1 MSAASGRPTPWISTT
16 SSWTPS
22 ACSRILMTFGSI
34 TRKNSACISLVI
46 DKDKTSYEALLALSA
61 MLKVSSNAYKDERG
75 YKFRLMNLYSSTVS
89 FGAVRYGNKYLFNI
103 LLECPLD
110 KFIESSFSS
119 LESKVF
125 KTYKDLIYKGFAHDE
140 AKLMLVKG
148 RMIRDNGDTTANPFF
163 MALEGLRKNFFP
175 EATFGY
181 PPCGDNTR
189 IMSLTFDDLEKA
201 LEAVRKAD
209 AYIGSVGF
217 QKKGREFGK
226 LFSIGEKAPEWK
238 FDISVEDKVSDLSLI
253 KDGITSSCIAIGYQI
268 EAEQGNKGHALKNIL
283 SKVLSDDNSPLFQ
296 GLREEKG
303 LTYGVDVSFPK
314 GDKAMIV
321 SSVIDAKNVDEFIK
335 TTDKLLS
342 TCAESITQERLDDIK
357 KAIKTSIDD
366 MFGEPTTYALA
377 LNKSVLNQSPST
389 ADELMKLYDSIT
401 LDDVKDAIKS
411 LKKVGSFTVNPSKE
425 N

>member
-1 MSAASGRPTPWISTT
+1 MNKYSGLILRPSGE
-16 SSWTPS
+16 
-22 ACSRILMTFGSI
+22 F
-34 TRKNSACISLVI
+34 RKNSACISLVI
-46 DKDKTSYEALLALSA
+46 DKDKTSYEALLALSV

-75 YKFRLMNLYSSTVS
+75 YKLRLMNLYSSTVS

-110 KFIESSFSS
+110 RFIESSFSS

-314 GDKAMIV
+314 GDKVMIV

-335 TTDKLLS
+335 TTDQLLS

-401 LDDVKDAIKS
+401 LGDVKDAIKS

>member
-1 MSAASGRPTPWISTT
+1 MNKYSGLILRPSGE
-16 SSWTPS
+16 
-22 ACSRILMTFGSI
+22 F
-34 TRKNSACISLVI
+34 RKNSACISLVI
-46 DKDKTSYEALLALSA
+46 DKDKTSYEALLALSV

-75 YKFRLMNLYSSTVS
+75 YKLRLMNLYSSTVS

-209 AYIGSVGF
+209 AYMGSVGF

-226 LFSIGEKAPEWK
+226 LFNIGEKAPEWK

-321 SSVIDAKNVDEFIK
+321 SSVIDAKNVNEFIK
-335 TTDKLLS
+335 TTDQLLS

-411 LKKVGSFTVNPSKE
+411 LKKVGSFTINPSKE

>member
-1 MSAASGRPTPWISTT
+1 MNKYSGLILRPSGE
-16 SSWTPS
+16 
-22 ACSRILMTFGSI
+22 F
-34 TRKNSACISLVI
+34 RKNSACISLVI
-46 DKDKTSYEALLALSA
+46 DKDKTSYEALLALSV

-75 YKFRLMNLYSSTVS
+75 YKLRLMNLYSSTVS

-125 KTYKDLIYKGFAHDE
+125 KTYRDLIYKGFAHDE

-321 SSVIDAKNVDEFIK
+321 SSVIDAKNVEEFIK

-401 LDDVKDAIKS
+401 LGDVKDAIKS

>member
-1 MSAASGRPTPWISTT
+1 MNKYSGLILRPSGE
-16 SSWTPS
+16 
-22 ACSRILMTFGSI
+22 F
-34 TRKNSACISLVI
+34 RKNSACISLII
-46 DKDKTSYEALLALSA
+46 DKDKTSYEALLALSV

-75 YKFRLMNLYSSTVS
+75 YKLRLMNLYSSTVS

-217 QKKGREFGK
+217 QKKGRQFGK

-238 FDISVEDKVSDLSLI
+238 FDISVEDKVNDLSLI

-321 SSVIDAKNVDEFIK
+321 SSVIDAKNVNEFIK
-335 TTDKLLS
+335 TTDQLLS

>member
-1 MSAASGRPTPWISTT
+1 MNKYSGLILRPSGE
-16 SSWTPS
+16 
-22 ACSRILMTFGSI
+22 F
-34 TRKNSACISLVI
+34 RKNSACISLVI
-46 DKDKTSYEALLALSA
+46 DKDKTSYEALLALSV

-75 YKFRLMNLYSSTVS
+75 YKLRLMNLYSSTVS

-238 FDISVEDKVSDLSLI
+238 FDISVEGKVSDLSLI

-401 LDDVKDAIKS
+401 LGDVKDAIKS

>member
-1 MSAASGRPTPWISTT
+1 MNKYSGLILRPSGE
-16 SSWTPS
+16 
-22 ACSRILMTFGSI
+22 F
-34 TRKNSACISLVI
+34 RKNSACISLII
-46 DKDKTSYEALLALSA
+46 DKDKTSYEALLALSV
-61 MLKVSSNAYKDERG
+61 MLKVSSNAYKDEKG
-75 YKFRLMNLYSSTVS
+75 YKLRLMNLYSSTVS

-303 LTYGVDVSFPK
+303 LTYGVDVTFPK

-411 LKKVGSFTVNPSKE
+411 LKKVGSFTINPSKE

>member
-1 MSAASGRPTPWISTT
+1 MNKYSGLILRPSGE
-16 SSWTPS
+16 
-22 ACSRILMTFGSI
+22 F
-34 TRKNSACISLVI
+34 RKNSACISLVI
-46 DKDKTSYEALLALSA
+46 DKDKTSYEALLALSV

-75 YKFRLMNLYSSTVS
+75 YKLRLMNLYSSTVS

-125 KTYKDLIYKGFAHDE
+125 KTYKDLIYKGFDHDE

-217 QKKGREFGK
+217 QKKGSEFGK

-321 SSVIDAKNVDEFIK
+321 SSVIDAKNVEEFIK

-389 ADELMKLYDSIT
+389 VDELMKLYDSIT

>member
-1 MSAASGRPTPWISTT
+1 MNKYSGLILRPSGE
-16 SSWTPS
+16 
-22 ACSRILMTFGSI
+22 F
-34 TRKNSACISLVI
+34 RKNSACISLII
-46 DKDKTSYEALLALSA
+46 DKDKTSYEALLALSV

-75 YKFRLMNLYSSTVS
+75 YKLRLMNLYSSTVS

-217 QKKGREFGK
+217 QKKGKEFGK

-357 KAIKTSIDD
+357 RAIKTSIDD

-401 LDDVKDAIKS
+401 LGDVKDAIKS

>member
-1 MSAASGRPTPWISTT
+1 MNKYSGLILRPSGE
-16 SSWTPS
+16 
-22 ACSRILMTFGSI
+22 F
-34 TRKNSACISLVI
+34 RKNSACISLVI
-46 DKDKTSYEALLALSA
+46 DKDKTSYEALLALSV

-75 YKFRLMNLYSSTVS
+75 YKLRLMNLYSSTVS

-110 KFIESSFSS
+110 KYIESSFSS

-189 IMSLTFDDLEKA
+189 IMSLPFDDLEKA

-321 SSVIDAKNVDEFIK
+321 SSVIDAKNVEEFIK
-335 TTDKLLS
+335 TTDQLLS

>member
-1 MSAASGRPTPWISTT
+1 MNKYSGLILRPSGE
-16 SSWTPS
+16 
-22 ACSRILMTFGSI
+22 F
-34 TRKNSACISLVI
+34 RKNSACISLVI
-46 DKDKTSYEALLALSA
+46 DKDKTSYEALLALSV

-75 YKFRLMNLYSSTVS
+75 YKLRLMNLYSSTVS

-321 SSVIDAKNVDEFIK
+321 SSVIDAKNVNEFIK
-335 TTDKLLS
+335 ATDQLLS

-401 LDDVKDAIKS
+401 LGDVKDAIKS
-411 LKKVGSFTVNPSKE
+411 LKKVGSFTINPSKE

>member
-1 MSAASGRPTPWISTT
+1 MNKYSGLILRPSGE
-16 SSWTPS
+16 
-22 ACSRILMTFGSI
+22 F
-34 TRKNSACISLVI
+34 RKNSACISLVI
-46 DKDKTSYEALLALSA
+46 DKDKTSYEALLALSV

-75 YKFRLMNLYSSTVS
+75 YKLRLMNLYSSTVS

-201 LEAVRKAD
+201 LEAVREAD

-314 GDKAMIV
+314 GDKTMIV

>member
-1 MSAASGRPTPWISTT
+1 MNKYSGLILRPSGE
-16 SSWTPS
+16 
-22 ACSRILMTFGSI
+22 F
-34 TRKNSACISLVI
+34 RKNSACISLII
-46 DKDKTSYEALLALSA
+46 DKDKTSYEALLALSV

-75 YKFRLMNLYSSTVS
+75 YKLRLMNLYSSTVS

-125 KTYKDLIYKGFAHDE
+125 KTYRDLIYKGFAHDE

-321 SSVIDAKNVDEFIK
+321 SSVIDAKNVNEFIK
-335 TTDKLLS
+335 TTDQLLS

-411 LKKVGSFTVNPSKE
+411 LKKVGSFTINPSKE

>member
-1 MSAASGRPTPWISTT
+1 MNKYSGLILRPSGE
-16 SSWTPS
+16 
-22 ACSRILMTFGSI
+22 F
-34 TRKNSACISLVI
+34 RKNSACISLVI
-46 DKDKTSYEALLALSA
+46 DKDKTSYEALLALSV
-61 MLKVSSNAYKDERG
+61 MLKVSSNTYKDERG
-75 YKFRLMNLYSSTVS
+75 YKLRLMNLYSSTVS

-321 SSVIDAKNVDEFIK
+321 SSVIDAKNVEEFIK

>member
-1 MSAASGRPTPWISTT
+1 MNKYSGLILRPSGE
-16 SSWTPS
+16 
-22 ACSRILMTFGSI
+22 F
-34 TRKNSACISLVI
+34 RKNSACISLVI
-46 DKDKTSYEALLALSA
+46 DKDKTSYEALLALSV

-75 YKFRLMNLYSSTVS
+75 YKLRLMNLYSSTVS

-201 LEAVRKAD
+201 LEAVRKAN

-217 QKKGREFGK
+217 QKRGREFGK

-321 SSVIDAKNVDEFIK
+321 SSVIDAKNVNEFIK
-335 TTDKLLS
+335 TTDQLLS

-411 LKKVGSFTVNPSKE
+411 LKKVGSFTINPSKE

>member
-1 MSAASGRPTPWISTT
+1 MNKYSGLILRPSGE
-16 SSWTPS
+16 
-22 ACSRILMTFGSI
+22 F
-34 TRKNSACISLVI
+34 RKNSACISLVI
-46 DKDKTSYEALLALSA
+46 DKDKTSYEALLALSV

-75 YKFRLMNLYSSTVS
+75 YKLRLMNLYSSTVS

-283 SKVLSDDNSPLFQ
+283 SKVLSDDNSPLFL

-321 SSVIDAKNVDEFIK
+321 SSVIDAKNVNEFIK
-335 TTDKLLS
+335 TTDQLLS

-401 LDDVKDAIKS
+401 LGDVKDAIKS

>member
-1 MSAASGRPTPWISTT
+1 MNKYSGLILRPSGE
-16 SSWTPS
+16 
-22 ACSRILMTFGSI
+22 F
-34 TRKNSACISLVI
+34 RKNSACISLVI
-46 DKDKTSYEALLALSA
+46 DKDKTSYEALLALSV

-75 YKFRLMNLYSSTVS
+75 YKLRLMNLYSSTVS

-110 KFIESSFSS
+110 KYIESSFSS

>member
-1 MSAASGRPTPWISTT
+1 MNKYSGLILRPSGE
-16 SSWTPS
+16 
-22 ACSRILMTFGSI
+22 F
-34 TRKNSACISLVI
+34 RKNSACISLVI
-46 DKDKTSYEALLALSA
+46 DKDKTSYEALLALSV

-75 YKFRLMNLYSSTVS
+75 YKLRLMNLYSSTVS

-125 KTYKDLIYKGFAHDE
+125 KTYKDLIYKGFAPDE

-321 SSVIDAKNVDEFIK
+321 SSVIDAKNVNEFIK
-335 TTDKLLS
+335 TTDQLLS

-401 LDDVKDAIKS
+401 LGDVKDAIKS
-411 LKKVGSFTVNPSKE
+411 LKKVGSFTINPSKE

>member
-1 MSAASGRPTPWISTT
+1 MNKYSGLILRPSGE
-16 SSWTPS
+16 
-22 ACSRILMTFGSI
+22 F
-34 TRKNSACISLVI
+34 RKNSACISLII
-46 DKDKTSYEALLALSA
+46 DKDKTSYEALLALSV

-75 YKFRLMNLYSSTVS
+75 YKLRLMNLYSSTVS

-163 MALEGLRKNFFP
+163 MAIEGLRKNFFP

-238 FDISVEDKVSDLSLI
+238 FDISVEDKVSDLALI

-321 SSVIDAKNVDEFIK
+321 SSVIDAKNVNEFIK
-335 TTDKLLS
+335 TTDQLLS

>member
-1 MSAASGRPTPWISTT
+1 MNKYSDLILRPSGE
-16 SSWTPS
+16 
-22 ACSRILMTFGSI
+22 F
-34 TRKNSACISLVI
+34 RKNSACISLVI
-46 DKDKTSYEALLALSA
+46 DKDKTSYEALLALSV

-75 YKFRLMNLYSSTVS
+75 YKLRLMNLYSSTVS

-217 QKKGREFGK
+217 QKKGKEFGK

-268 EAEQGNKGHALKNIL
+268 KAEQGNKGHALKNIL

-321 SSVIDAKNVDEFIK
+321 SSVIDAKNVNEFIK

-401 LDDVKDAIKS
+401 LGDVKDAIKS

>member
-1 MSAASGRPTPWISTT
+1 MNKYSGLILRPSGE
-16 SSWTPS
+16 
-22 ACSRILMTFGSI
+22 F
-34 TRKNSACISLVI
+34 RKNSACISLVI
-46 DKDKTSYEALLALSA
+46 DKDKTSYEALLALSV

-75 YKFRLMNLYSSTVS
+75 YKLRLMNLYSSTVS

-119 LESKVF
+119 LESKIF

-283 SKVLSDDNSPLFQ
+283 SKVLSDDSSPLFQ

-321 SSVIDAKNVDEFIK
+321 SSVIDAKNVNEFIK
-335 TTDKLLS
+335 TTDQLLS

-401 LDDVKDAIKS
+401 LGDVKDAIKS

>member
-1 MSAASGRPTPWISTT
+1 MNKYSGLILRPSGE
-16 SSWTPS
+16 
-22 ACSRILMTFGSI
+22 F
-34 TRKNSACISLVI
+34 RKNSACISLVI
-46 DKDKTSYEALLALSA
+46 DKDKTSYEALLALSV

-75 YKFRLMNLYSSTVS
+75 YKLRLMNLYSSTVS

-238 FDISVEDKVSDLSLI
+238 FDISVEGKVSDLSLI

-357 KAIKTSIDD
+357 RAIKTSIDD

>member
-1 MSAASGRPTPWISTT
+1 MNKYSGLILRPSGE
-16 SSWTPS
+16 
-22 ACSRILMTFGSI
+22 F
-34 TRKNSACISLVI
+34 RKNSACISLVI
-46 DKDKTSYEALLALSA
+46 DKDKTSYEALLALSV

-75 YKFRLMNLYSSTVS
+75 YKLRLMNLYSSTVS

-110 KFIESSFSS
+110 KYIESSFSS

-357 KAIKTSIDD
+357 RAIKTSIDD

-401 LDDVKDAIKS
+401 LGDVKDAIKS

>member
-1 MSAASGRPTPWISTT
+1 MNKYSGLILRPSGE
-16 SSWTPS
+16 
-22 ACSRILMTFGSI
+22 F
-34 TRKNSACISLVI
+34 RKNSACISLVI
-46 DKDKTSYEALLALSA
+46 DKDKTSYEALLALSV

-75 YKFRLMNLYSSTVS
+75 YKLRLMNLYSSTVS

-201 LEAVRKAD
+201 LDAVRKAD

-238 FDISVEDKVSDLSLI
+238 FDISVEDKVSDLALI

-321 SSVIDAKNVDEFIK
+321 SSVIDAKNVNEFIK
-335 TTDKLLS
+335 TTDQLLS

-401 LDDVKDAIKS
+401 LGDVKDAIKS

>member
-1 MSAASGRPTPWISTT
+1 MNKYSGLILRPSGE
-16 SSWTPS
+16 
-22 ACSRILMTFGSI
+22 F
-34 TRKNSACISLVI
+34 RKNSACISLVI
-46 DKDKTSYEALLALSA
+46 DKDKTSYEALLALSV

-75 YKFRLMNLYSSTVS
+75 YKLRLMNLYSSTVS

-163 MALEGLRKNFFP
+163 MVLEGLRKNFFP

-217 QKKGREFGK
+217 QRKGREFGK

-377 LNKSVLNQSPST
+377 LNKSVLNESPST

>member
-1 MSAASGRPTPWISTT
+1 MNKYSGLILRPSGE
-16 SSWTPS
+16 
-22 ACSRILMTFGSI
+22 F
-34 TRKNSACISLVI
+34 RKNSACISLII
-46 DKDKTSYEALLALSA
+46 DKDKTSYEALLALSV

-75 YKFRLMNLYSSTVS
+75 YKLRLMNLYSSTVS

-163 MALEGLRKNFFP
+163 MAIEGLRKNFFP

-217 QKKGREFGK
+217 QKKGRQFGK

-321 SSVIDAKNVDEFIK
+321 SSVIDAKNVNEFIK
-335 TTDKLLS
+335 TTDQLLS
-342 TCAESITQERLDDIK
+342 SCAESITQERLDDIK

-366 MFGEPTTYALA
+366 MFGEPTIYALA

-411 LKKVGSFTVNPSKE
+411 LKKVGSFTINPSKE
-425 N
+425 S

>member
-1 MSAASGRPTPWISTT
+1 MNKYSGLILRPSGE
-16 SSWTPS
+16 
-22 ACSRILMTFGSI
+22 F
-34 TRKNSACISLVI
+34 RKNSACISLVI
-46 DKDKTSYEALLALSA
+46 DKDKTSYEALLALSV

-75 YKFRLMNLYSSTVS
+75 YKLRLMNLYSSTVS

-148 RMIRDNGDTTANPFF
+148 RIIRDNGDTTANPFF

-201 LEAVRKAD
+201 LEAVRKAN

-217 QKKGREFGK
+217 QKRGREFGK

-357 KAIKTSIDD
+357 RAIKTSIDD

>member
-1 MSAASGRPTPWISTT
+1 MNKYSGLILRPSGE
-16 SSWTPS
+16 
-22 ACSRILMTFGSI
+22 F
-34 TRKNSACISLVI
+34 RKNSACISLII
-46 DKDKTSYEALLALSA
+46 DKDKTSYEALLALSV

-75 YKFRLMNLYSSTVS
+75 YKLRLMNLYSSTVS

-226 LFSIGEKAPEWK
+226 LLSIGEKAPEWK
-238 FDISVEDKVSDLSLI
+238 FDISVEDKVSDLALI

-321 SSVIDAKNVDEFIK
+321 SSVIDAKNVNEFIK
-335 TTDKLLS
+335 TTDQLLS

>member
-1 MSAASGRPTPWISTT
+1 MNKYSGLILRPSGE
-16 SSWTPS
+16 
-22 ACSRILMTFGSI
+22 F
-34 TRKNSACISLVI
+34 RKNSACISLVI
-46 DKDKTSYEALLALSA
+46 DKDKTSYEALLALSV

-75 YKFRLMNLYSSTVS
+75 YKLRLMNLYSSTVS

-226 LFSIGEKAPEWK
+226 LFNIGEKAPEWK

-321 SSVIDAKNVDEFIK
+321 SSVIDAKNVNEFIK
-335 TTDKLLS
+335 TTDQLLS

-411 LKKVGSFTVNPSKE
+411 LKKVGSFTINPSKE

>member
-1 MSAASGRPTPWISTT
+1 MNKYSGLILRPSGE
-16 SSWTPS
+16 
-22 ACSRILMTFGSI
+22 F
-34 TRKNSACISLVI
+34 RKNSACISLVI
-46 DKDKTSYEALLALSA
+46 DKDKTSYEALLALSV

-75 YKFRLMNLYSSTVS
+75 YKLRLMNLYSSTVS

-125 KTYKDLIYKGFAHDE
+125 KTYKDLIYKGFDHDE

-201 LEAVRKAD
+201 LDAVRKAD

-321 SSVIDAKNVDEFIK
+321 SSVIDAKNVEEFIK

>member
-1 MSAASGRPTPWISTT
+1 MNKYSGLILRPSGE
-16 SSWTPS
+16 
-22 ACSRILMTFGSI
+22 F
-34 TRKNSACISLVI
+34 RKNSACISLVI
-46 DKDKTSYEALLALSA
+46 DKDKTSYEALLALSV

-75 YKFRLMNLYSSTVS
+75 YKLRLMNLYSSTVS

-125 KTYKDLIYKGFAHDE
+125 KTYKDLIYKGFVHDE

-226 LFSIGEKAPEWK
+226 LFNIGEKAPEWK

-321 SSVIDAKNVDEFIK
+321 SSVIDAKNVNEFIK
-335 TTDKLLS
+335 TTDQLLS

-401 LDDVKDAIKS
+401 LGDVKDAIKS
-411 LKKVGSFTVNPSKE
+411 LKKVGSFTINPSKE

>member
-1 MSAASGRPTPWISTT
+1 MNKYSGLILRPSGE
-16 SSWTPS
+16 
-22 ACSRILMTFGSI
+22 F
-34 TRKNSACISLVI
+34 RKNSACISLII
-46 DKDKTSYEALLALSA
+46 DKDKTSYEALLALSV
-61 MLKVSSNAYKDERG
+61 MLKVSSNAFKDERG
-75 YKFRLMNLYSSTVS
+75 YKLRLMNLYSSTVS

-189 IMSLTFDDLEKA
+189 IMSLTFDDLEKT
-201 LEAVRKAD
+201 LDAVRKAD

-321 SSVIDAKNVDEFIK
+321 SSVIDAKNVNEFIK
-335 TTDKLLS
+335 TTDQLLS

-366 MFGEPTTYALA
+366 MLGEPTTYALA

>member
-1 MSAASGRPTPWISTT
+1 MNKYSGLILRPSGE
-16 SSWTPS
+16 
-22 ACSRILMTFGSI
+22 F
-34 TRKNSACISLVI
+34 RKNSACISLII
-46 DKDKTSYEALLALSA
+46 DKDKTSYEALLALSV

-75 YKFRLMNLYSSTVS
+75 YKLRLMNLYSSTVS

-163 MALEGLRKNFFP
+163 MAIEGLRKNFFP

-201 LEAVRKAD
+201 LDAVRKAD

-238 FDISVEDKVSDLSLI
+238 FDISVEDKVSDLALI

-321 SSVIDAKNVDEFIK
+321 SSVIDAKNVNEFIK
-335 TTDKLLS
+335 TTDQLLS

>member
-1 MSAASGRPTPWISTT
+1 MNKYSGLILRPSGE
-16 SSWTPS
+16 
-22 ACSRILMTFGSI
+22 F
-34 TRKNSACISLVI
+34 RKNSACISLII
-46 DKDKTSYEALLALSA
+46 DKDKTSYEALLALSV

-75 YKFRLMNLYSSTVS
+75 YKLRLMNLYSSTVS

-201 LEAVRKAD
+201 LDAVRKAD

-217 QKKGREFGK
+217 QKKGRQFGK

-321 SSVIDAKNVDEFIK
+321 SSVIDAKNVNEFIK
-335 TTDKLLS
+335 TTDQLLS

-411 LKKVGSFTVNPSKE
+411 LKKVGSFTINPSKE

>member
-1 MSAASGRPTPWISTT
+1 MNKYLGLILRPSGE
-16 SSWTPS
+16 
-22 ACSRILMTFGSI
+22 F
-34 TRKNSACISLVI
+34 RKNSACISLVI
-46 DKDKTSYEALLALSA
+46 DKDKTCYEALLALSV

-75 YKFRLMNLYSSTVS
+75 YKLRLMNLYSSTVS

-110 KFIESSFSS
+110 KYIESSFSS

-125 KTYKDLIYKGFAHDE
+125 KTYKDLIYKGFDHDE

-253 KDGITSSCIAIGYQI
+253 KNGITSSCIAIGYQI

>member
-1 MSAASGRPTPWISTT
+1 MNKYSGLILRPSGE
-16 SSWTPS
+16 
-22 ACSRILMTFGSI
+22 F
-34 TRKNSACISLVI
+34 RKNSACISLII
-46 DKDKTSYEALLALSA
+46 DKDKTSYEALLALSV

-75 YKFRLMNLYSSTVS
+75 YKLRLMNLYSSTVS

-321 SSVIDAKNVDEFIK
+321 SSVIDAKNVNEFIK
-335 TTDKLLS
+335 TTDQLLS

-401 LDDVKDAIKS
+401 LGDVKDAIKS

>member
-1 MSAASGRPTPWISTT
+1 MNKYSGLILRPSGE
-16 SSWTPS
+16 
-22 ACSRILMTFGSI
+22 F
-34 TRKNSACISLVI
+34 RKNSACISLII
-46 DKDKTSYEALLALSA
+46 DKDKTSYEALLALSV
-61 MLKVSSNAYKDERG
+61 MLKVSSNAFKDERG
-75 YKFRLMNLYSSTVS
+75 YKLRLMNLYSSTVS

-163 MALEGLRKNFFP
+163 MAIEGLRKNFFP

-314 GDKAMIV
+314 GNKAMIV
-321 SSVIDAKNVDEFIK
+321 SSVIDAKNVNEFIK
-335 TTDKLLS
+335 TTDQLLS

-411 LKKVGSFTVNPSKE
+411 LKKVGSFTINPSKE

>member
-1 MSAASGRPTPWISTT
+1 MNKYSGLILRPSGE
-16 SSWTPS
+16 
-22 ACSRILMTFGSI
+22 F
-34 TRKNSACISLVI
+34 RKNSACISLVI
-46 DKDKTSYEALLALSA
+46 DKDKTSYEALLALSV

-75 YKFRLMNLYSSTVS
+75 YKLRLMNLYSSTVS

-110 KFIESSFSS
+110 KYIESSFSS

-217 QKKGREFGK
+217 QKKGSEFGK

-321 SSVIDAKNVDEFIK
+321 SSVIDAKNVEEFIK

>member
-1 MSAASGRPTPWISTT
+1 MNKYSGLILRPSGE
-16 SSWTPS
+16 
-22 ACSRILMTFGSI
+22 F
-34 TRKNSACISLVI
+34 RKNSACISLVI
-46 DKDKTSYEALLALSA
+46 DKDKTSYEALLALSV

-75 YKFRLMNLYSSTVS
+75 YKLRLMNLYSSTVS

-217 QKKGREFGK
+217 QKKGKEFGK

-389 ADELMKLYDSIT
+389 VDELMKLYDSIT

>member
-1 MSAASGRPTPWISTT
+1 MNKYSGLILRPSGE
-16 SSWTPS
+16 
-22 ACSRILMTFGSI
+22 F
-34 TRKNSACISLVI
+34 RKNSACISLII
-46 DKDKTSYEALLALSA
+46 DKDKTSYEALLALSV

-75 YKFRLMNLYSSTVS
+75 YKLRLMNLYSSTVS

-110 KFIESSFSS
+110 KFIESSFYS

-238 FDISVEDKVSDLSLI
+238 FDISVEDKVSDLALI

-321 SSVIDAKNVDEFIK
+321 SSVIDAKNVNEFIK
-335 TTDKLLS
+335 TTDQLLS

>member
-1 MSAASGRPTPWISTT
+1 MNKYSGLILRPSGE
-16 SSWTPS
+16 
-22 ACSRILMTFGSI
+22 F
-34 TRKNSACISLVI
+34 RKNSACVSLVI
-46 DKDKTSYEALLALSA
+46 DKDKTSYEALLALSV

-75 YKFRLMNLYSSTVS
+75 YKLRLMNLYSSTVS

-321 SSVIDAKNVDEFIK
+321 SSVIDAKNVDKFIK

-401 LDDVKDAIKS
+401 LGDVKDAIKS